1 MRQIAVFSGSA
12 IFTLI
17 LVLTSCGSTREY
29 QGAGQ
34 VEDRAQVQKEWGLTE
49 KERQIFEGEYAEE
62 AESIADS
69 TEYEIIVID
78 PGFNTWLRAM
88 APPRGYHTQQY
99 MESRNQVWVTEWNIR
114 NRQTQVYDPFL
125 YENYID
131 YEFGVDY
138 GYEVNYILYNYLV
151 YFQRKNGVRLGSF
164 EPRLN

>member
-1 MRQIAVFSGSA
+1 MGAVFALLLTLSA
-12 IFTLI
+12 
-17 LVLTSCGSTREY
+17 CGSTREY
-29 QGAGQ
+29 SEPSQGTNPA
-34 VEDRAQVQKEWGLTE
+34 EVQEKWGVTE
-49 KERQIFEGEYAEE
+49 KERQIFEGEYAEASE
-62 AESIADS
+62 TPVDS

-88 APPRGYHTQQY
+88 APPRGYHSQKY
-99 MESRNQVWVTEWNIR
+99 LESRNQVWVTEWNIR